1 MGICSHI
8 CPNNKTNYKKGQND
22 INNINQ
28 TYLKNKSENNISP
41 KPQSQKAKN
50 NNSFPKG
57 TKYEESLNLNFKNF
71 DVFWYDPNNSNDYDN
86 FINCFE
92 NVRFYKSYNL
102 DSTIKFFKNESMSDW
117 IVVTPGSKGE
127 ELIKNLENF
136 ECIKAFFVY
145 CENTEF
151 HEKWAKKIKKVGCI
165 TSNPEILCK
174 KFLEL
179 NDEIAILNFNYGI
192 DGNVLS
198 MINDV
203 ILKKLFDFYSPEF
216 SALLLSK
223 IKKNN
228 KFYKFCIKSLDY
240 LNSEE
245 YEKDLHE
252 TMEYNSNSLLNLGT
266 NIIKEGMKQDKNS
279 FLGVVGIITYL
290 TSISLYFH
298 QYPFLFNILSFQ
310 EVKTCLEENIPFLY
324 INNFTFKLYF
334 LSEQLFDKIGLRQS
348 ILEEKECLKD
358 LQISILHILSI
369 SLRAENIGP
378 SFFSYYQI
386 INFLRDIDFCLK
398 IYLISIYSVLNNNKH
413 VFIDELISAI
423 LTNEPRYVIYSFY
436 FNQLRKASIFTKEEQ
451 NIINETLTIKDFIIP
466 GDKIFHEKIKR
477 IEKNIKST
485 SFKYLNIEQIPN
497 YLEQIKREKGSIIL
511 PYFYFLIIRYE
522 EFVSNFENIV
532 LLSFKTGI
540 TFLAFLYIENANNK
554 KINKNH
560 INFLRSFI
568 SIIIIYSPNDI
579 LFYLSQKLKF
589 FNPLDLPDLQELVNI
604 KIPKIT
610 FEQYTQD
617 DYQDGCFELAETFN
631 VDLIKNKLLLCFND
645 GLDYTTEFTKFI
657 YNIYKEHNA
666 LDLFYHQSC
675 LYLGWNLYPEFIS
688 LNICF
693 IKRFLYMYCREEL
706 PSQKSLY
713 RIMNDDLR
721 TRDPYKIYPYVNI
734 VALINE
740 IIQEGF
746 FANYE
751 GKVYRA
757 TKLDEKLIMKLIPG
771 VKMVNTSFWS
781 TSKDFKVV
789 EGFMIQQNW
798 RNSFI
803 ICKTN
808 KNNIDIDFEKLNP
821 FNEKEVLFLPFT
833 EFVVEKVS
841 PKIKYGKKVFIIELI
856 ELENRNFVNIDNMQ
870 IHNINSI
877 SYKNAWENFNKKN
890 RITADKLMY
899 TFKSLN
905 IDLQNKINNLNN
917 LNNNLSIKI
926 N

>member
-1 MGICSHI
+1 MGICSPI
-8 CPNNKTNYKKGQND
+8 CPQNKTNNKKVQND
-22 INNINQ
+22 INHISQ
-28 TYLKNKSENNISP
+28 TNISP
-41 KPQSQKAKN
+41 KPQSQKSKT

-57 TKYEESLNLNFKNF
+57 TKYEEKLNLDFKNF

-86 FINCFE
+86 FIYCFE
-92 NVRFYKSYNL
+92 NVRFYKSNNL
-102 DSTIKFFKNESMSDW
+102 DSTIKFFKYESMSDW
-117 IVVTPGSKGE
+117 IVVTPGTKGE

-151 HEKWAKKIKKVGCI
+151 HEKWAKKIKKVVCI

-179 NDEIAILNFNYGI
+179 NDEIAILHFNYGI
-192 DGNVLS
+192 DGDVLS

-228 KFYKFCIKSLDY
+228 KYYKFCIKSLDY

-245 YEKDLHE
+245 YEEDLHE
-252 TMEYNSNSLLNLGT
+252 TMEYNSNSLFNCGT
-266 NIIKEGMKQDKNS
+266 NIIKEVMKQNENY
-279 FLGVVGIITYL
+279 FLGVVEIITYL

-298 QYPFLFNILSFQ
+298 QYPFLFNVLSFQ
-310 EVKTCLEENIPFLY
+310 EVKTCLEENLPILC
-324 INNFTFKLYF
+324 ITNFTLKLHF
-334 LSEQLFDKIGLRQS
+334 LSKQLFDKIGLRQS

-358 LQISILHILSI
+358 FQISILHIISI
-369 SLRAENIGP
+369 SLRAENIDP

-398 IYLISIYSVLNNNKH
+398 IYLISIYTVLNNNKH
-413 VFIDELISAI
+413 NFIDELISAMI
-423 LTNEPRYVIYSFY
+423 ANEPRYTIYLFY
-436 FNQLRKASIFTKEEQ
+436 LNQIRKASVLAKEEQ

-466 GDKIFHEKIKR
+466 GDKKFHEKIKR

-497 YLEQIKREKGSIIL
+497 YLEQIKREKGSKIL
-511 PYFYFLIIRYE
+511 PYFYFLIIRYD

-540 TFLAFLYIENANNK
+540 TFFAFLYKENANNK
-554 KINKNH
+554 NINKTH

-568 SIIIIYSPNDI
+568 SIILIYSPDDI
-579 LFYLSQKLKF
+579 LLYLSQKLKF
-589 FNPLDLPDLQELVNI
+589 FNPLDLPDLQEFINI

-631 VDLIKNKLLLCFND
+631 VDLIKNKLLLTFNE
-645 GLDYTTEFTKFI
+645 GIDYTTEFTKFI

-666 LDLFYHQSC
+666 LDLFFRQNC
-675 LYLGWNLYPEFIS
+675 LYLGWNLYPELIS

-693 IKRFLYMYCREEL
+693 IKRFLYMYCREEV

-734 VALINE
+734 LALINE

-789 EGFMIQQNW
+789 ERFMIQQNW

-808 KNNIDIDFEKLNP
+808 KNNIDIDYEKLNP

-833 EFVVEKVS
+833 EFIVEKVS
-841 PKIKYGKKVFIIELI
+841 SGIKYGKKVFIIELI

-877 SYKNAWENFNKKN
+877 PYKKVWENFNKKN
-890 RITADKLMY
+890 RIAADKIMY
-899 TFKSLN
+899 KFKSLN
-905 IDLQNKINNLNN
+905 IELQNKINNLNN
-917 LNNNLSIKI
+917 LSTKNY
-926 N
+926 